1 MISFEKFSLISAKV
15 YLATRGTYGQNIKNT
30 VELHHLLQ
38 KKIKMQLIFL
48 EEKNAHLLCFMQC
61 HERT

>member
-30 VELHHLLQ
+30 VELLHLLQ
-38 KKIKMQLIFL
+38 KKNQNEIDIFGRKKCSL
-48 EEKNAHLLCFMQC
+48 VMFHAVS
-61 HERT
+61 